1 MAVLIKHLFIQG
13 NTDCVCSPA
22 CPLSSS
28 GDSIMFNLNTEIAVQ
43 SIETLLFSIST
54 LLYLPVLLAVCALV
68 LYLLTYIGA
77 FMREWRERRR
87 GVRSLVVAA
96 EASMAAAAAQAE
108 LQPALDV
115 RLERIV
121 QQTEAQGL
129 RRLEAV
135 RFAVRVGPALGLM
148 GTLIPMGISLA
159 GLAQGNLPKMAESMV
174 TAFTATVVG
183 LACSVIAYLLSLV
196 REHWLRTDMTE
207 VAYAAEAMLA
217 RHARSPSVVQR
228 TGVEA

>member
-1 MAVLIKHLFIQG
+1 MFDLGTEFAVR
-13 NTDCVCSPA
+13 
-22 CPLSSS
+22 
-28 GDSIMFNLNTEIAVQ
+28 
-43 SIETLLFSIST
+43 SIETLLYSIST
-54 LLYLPVLLAVCALV
+54 LLYLPVLLAVVLLV
-68 LYLLTYIGA
+68 LYLLSYAGA

-87 GVRSLVVAA
+87 GIRSLVVHA
-96 EASMAAAAAQAE
+96 EGAMAAASAASMQTDA
-108 LQPALDV
+108 QPALDA

-121 QQTEAQGL
+121 QQAEATGL

-183 LACSVIAYLLSLV
+183 LACSVVAYLLAIA
-196 REHWLRTDMTE
+196 REHWLRADMTDIAYTAETVLARHGQGGASQPENRAENRNANPTE
-207 VAYAAEAMLA
+207 VA
-217 RHARSPSVVQR
+217 
-228 TGVEA
+228 GG